1 MKNPKWW
8 DEYEEAFG
16 L

>member
-8 DEYEEAFG
+8 DEYKEAFG